1 MYEKFY
7 DFTAMPFQLTPDS
20 RFFYGSKGH
29 SRAIAHLI
37 YGLSQGEGFIIV
49 TGEVGAGKTT
59 LVERLWSE
67 LDRDT
72 YTLARINTT
81 QVAAEDLFRLTMNA
95 FGISA
100 QGLDK
105 ATLMRDF
112 QDMLRAYAAGGRRCL
127 LVVDEAQNLSLAAL
141 EELRMLSNVTIEGG
155 HTALQ
160 TILLGQ
166 PQFRR
171 KLASPDLDQLRQ
183 RVLASYHL
191 GPLSEEETRAY
202 IEYRLN
208 AVGWNHNP
216 EFTDGAFTAI
226 FRYTNGIPRRVNRLC
241 SRVLLYGA
249 LEEADTITAL
259 MVDNTATELQR
270 DLEGGTPDQP
280 RGGAEMVAGLADAL
294 NGGGGSGGGFGFP
307 EERGGQYG
315 GVSGAQYG
323 ELVRRI
329 QALEDAVARRERVFQ
344 RLMDMFSGFNAGRP

>member
-1 MYEKFY
+1 MYERFY

-20 RFFYGSKGH
+20 RFFFGSKGH

-81 QVAAEDLFRLTMNA
+81 QVSGEDLFRLTMDA
-95 FGISA
+95 FGINST
-100 QGLDK
+100 GLDK
-105 ATLMRDF
+105 ATLLRDF

-127 LVVDEAQNLSLAAL
+127 LVVDEAQNLSLQAL
-141 EELRMLSNVTIEGG
+141 EELRMLSNVTIEAPAGSSG
-155 HTALQ
+155 HAALQ

-202 IEYRLN
+202 IEYRLH
-208 AVGWNHNP
+208 AVGWNNNP
-216 EFTDGAFTAI
+216 GFTDGAFAAI
-226 FRYTNGIPRRVNRLC
+226 HRYTGGIPRRINRLC
-241 SRVLLYGA
+241 SRVLLYGS
-249 LEEADTITAL
+249 LEESATITGP
-259 MVDNTATELQR
+259 MVDNTAAELQR
-270 DLEGGTPDQP
+270 DLDGGTESAPAG
-280 RGGAEMVAGLADAL
+280 RGADIATQLGEAL
-294 NGGGGSGGGFGFP
+294 SGGGFGFP
-307 EERGGQYG
+307 DERGGVPY
-315 GVSGAQYG
+315 AAL
-323 ELVRRI
+323 ERRV
-329 QALEDAVARRERVFQ
+329 QALEEAVARRERVFQ
-344 RLMDMFSGFNAGRP
+344 RLMDMFSGFNAARQ

>member
-105 ATLMRDF
+105 ATLLRDF
-112 QDMLRAYAAGGRRCL
+112 QDMLRAYASGGRRCL
-127 LVVDEAQNLSLAAL
+127 LVVDEAQNLSLPAL
-141 EELRMLSNVTIEGG
+141 EELRMLSNVTVEG
-155 HTALQ
+155 AQSVLQ

-171 KLASPDLDQLRQ
+171 KLAMPDLDQLRQ

-191 GPLSEEETRAY
+191 GPMTEEETRSY

-208 AVGWNHNP
+208 AVGWNDNP
-216 EFTDGAFTAI
+216 SFTDGAFGAI
-226 FRYTNGIPRRVNRLC
+226 YRYTGGVPRRINRLC

-249 LEEADTITAL
+249 LEESHQITGP
-259 MVDNTATELQR
+259 MVDNTAGELQQ
-270 DLEGGTPDQP
+270 DLEGGAPQ
-280 RGGAEMVAGLADAL
+280 GGALPADSMAAQIGAALTGAPLA
-294 NGGGGSGGGFGFP
+294 GGGGGGYGYP
-307 EERGGQYG
+307 DERSLQ
-315 GVSGAQYG
+315 AIG
-323 ELVRRI
+323 ELTRRV

-344 RLMDMFSGFNAGRP
+344 RLMDVFSGFNAQRQ

>member
-7 DFTAMPFQLTPDS
+7 EFTAMPFQLTPDS
-20 RFFYGSKGH
+20 RFFFGSRGH

-67 LDRDT
+67 LDREA

-81 QVAAEDLFRLTMNA
+81 QVNSEDLFRLTMNA
-95 FGISA
+95 FGINSA
-100 QGLDK
+100 GVDK
-105 ATLMRDF
+105 ATLLRDF
-112 QDMLRAYAAGGRRCL
+112 QDLLRSYTGGGRRCL
-127 LVVDEAQNLSLAAL
+127 LVVDEAQNLSLPAL
-141 EELRMLSNVTIEGG
+141 EELRMLSNVTGDGESS
-155 HTALQ
+155 LQ

-191 GPLSEEETRAY
+191 GPLGGDETRSY

-208 AVGWNHNP
+208 AVGWHNNP
-216 EFTDGAFTAI
+216 SFTDGAYSAI
-226 FRYTNGIPRRVNRLC
+226 YRYTGGIPRRINRLC

-249 LEEADTITAL
+249 LEESNTITGP
-259 MVDNTATELQR
+259 MVDNTATELQQ
-270 DLEGGTPDQP
+270 DLEGTSTAPP
-280 RGGAEMVAGLADAL
+280 GASAIVQDAVPLTTNDDLAVQIGRAIGASL
-294 NGGGGSGGGFGFP
+294 GSNGGDGSHDIADLVHRIRVL
-307 EERGGQYG
+307 EET
-315 GVSGAQYG
+315 
-323 ELVRRI
+323 
-329 QALEDAVARRERVFQ
+329 VARRERVFQ
-344 RLMDMFSGFNAGRP
+344 RLMDVFSGFNATRA

>member
-7 DFTAMPFQLTPDS
+7 EFTAMPFQLTPDS
-20 RFFYGSKGH
+20 RFFFGSKGH

-59 LVERLWSE
+59 LVERLWAE

-81 QVAAEDLFRLTMNA
+81 QVAAEDLFRLTMSA
-95 FGISA
+95 FGIA
-100 QGLDK
+100 TQGIDK
-105 ATLMRDF
+105 ATLMRSF
-112 QDMLRAYAAGGRRCL
+112 QEMLRAYAAGGRRCL
-127 LVVDEAQNLSLAAL
+127 LVVDEAQNLSLPAL
-141 EELRMLSNVTIEGG
+141 EELRMLSNVTFEGG
-155 HTALQ
+155 QTALQ

-202 IEYRLN
+202 IEYRLH
-208 AVGWNHNP
+208 AVGWTNNP
-216 EFTDGAFTAI
+216 TFTDGAFAAI
-226 FRYTNGIPRRVNRLC
+226 YHHTGGVPRRVNRLC
-241 SRVLLYGA
+241 SRVLLYGS
-249 LEEADTITAL
+249 LEEVHNITGP
-259 MVDNTATELQR
+259 MVDNTAAELQR
-270 DLEGGTPDQP
+270 DLEGGTPQSGSDLAAGIAEAISETDGRDTYTLEQ
-280 RGGAEMVAGLADAL
+280 RGNYAELT
-294 NGGGGSGGGFGFP
+294 
-307 EERGGQYG
+307 
-315 GVSGAQYG
+315 
-323 ELVRRI
+323 RRI

-344 RLMDMFSGFNAGRP
+344 RLMDMFSGFNAGRQ

>member
-7 DFTAMPFQLTPDS
+7 DFTGMPFQLTPDS

-81 QVAAEDLFRLTMNA
+81 QVSSEDLFRLTMTA
-95 FGISA
+95 FGISSA
-100 QGLDK
+100 GFDK
-105 ATLMRDF
+105 ATLLRDF
-112 QDMLRAYAAGGRRCL
+112 EQMLRAYSSGGRRCL
-127 LVVDEAQNLSLAAL
+127 LVVDEAQNLSLSAL
-141 EELRMLSNVTIEGG
+141 EELRMLSNVTIEGQSP
-155 HTALQ
+155 LQ

-171 KLASPDLDQLRQ
+171 TLASPDLDQLRQ

-191 GPLSEEETRAY
+191 GPLSQEETRAY
-202 IEYRLN
+202 VEYRLN
-208 AVGWNHNP
+208 AVGWHDFP
-216 EFTDGAFTAI
+216 SFTDGAFNAI
-226 FRYTNGIPRRVNRLC
+226 FRYTGGIPRRINRLC

-249 LEEADTITAL
+249 LEESDTITGP
-259 MVDNTATELQR
+259 MVDATAAELQQ
-270 DLEGGTPDQP
+270 DLEGVPGALTPAPVDELVTQL
-280 RGGAEMVAGLADAL
+280 GHALGASDGYAVDH
-294 NGGGGSGGGFGFP
+294 
-307 EERGGQYG
+307 ERGPSYADLAHRVQ
-315 GVSGAQYG
+315 V
-323 ELVRRI
+323 
-329 QALEDAVARRERVFQ
+329 LEEAVARRERVFQ
-344 RLMDMFSGFNAGRP
+344 RLMDVFSGFNQTRQ